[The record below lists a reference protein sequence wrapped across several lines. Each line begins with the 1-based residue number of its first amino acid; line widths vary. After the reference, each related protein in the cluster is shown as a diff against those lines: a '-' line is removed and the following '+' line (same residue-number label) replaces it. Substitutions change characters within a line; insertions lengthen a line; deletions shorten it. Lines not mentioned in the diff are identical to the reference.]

1 MKKWIMSIAVICLI
15 GALYML
21 PVALSERKVDNS
33 PQLKTEQACEI
44 YIEVE
49 GQKEK
54 NPFRNIYHRSCSSR
68 NACFV

>member
-54 NPFRNIYHRSCSSR
+54 KSL
-68 NACFV
+68 